1 MFDYGTSILNP
12 TLKLIIAFGY
22 LAVIYFYYQCVREYK
37 GSAAGSALKALLY
50 MGIFGFLAALTRYFG
65 HGVEFGFDKE
75 LSLKWLQS
83 FFYLLQAVFFITAA
97 IFFMKSSQAE

>member
-1 MFDYGTSILNP
+1 
-12 TLKLIIAFGY
+12 
-22 LAVIYFYYQCVREYK
+22 
-37 GSAAGSALKALLY
+37 